1 MKKLLLM
8 LLLLSVTVGAL
19 NSCMLPLGLLSGSNG
34 EEDYI
39 TKEETEKLISDN
51 LGSNVTVNGGD
62 KYEVTVNNPA
72 ASNVVAASV
81 GLLSSVTIESNFKMD
96 YKSGFGAGSSTSTKE
111 YSSRGA
117 GVIYKIDENKPGNA
131 YIITNY
137 HVVYDY
143 RANTSNRIS
152 DDIKVYL
159 YGMEAEKYAISAT
172 YVGGSLNY
180 DLAVLK
186 IENNRTLA
194 ESSAVAVSFAD
205 SDKVSV
211 LDTAIAIGN
220 PAGGGISATVGYVN
234 VDSEQLSMVGADNST
249 TVNLRVM
256 RIDAAVNSGNSG
268 GGLFND
274 KGQLI
279 GIVNAK
285 MSSSSIDN
293 IGYAIPSNVVKYITE
308 NILYYCDGTDKESVY
323 RCIVGVVVDAERSY
337 TEYDS
342 ASGRVYKME
351 TVVISEIVSG
361 GGADGKLQ
369 LGDIINAIT
378 IDGTSYAV
386 TRTHHV
392 IDNMLNA
399 RPGSRVVFNV
409 TRGGTPVNV
418 EIEITEEFLTKY
430 A

>member
-1 MKKLLLM
+1 MKKILSV
-8 LLLLSVTVGAL
+8 LLLLCLTVGAL
-19 NSCMLPLGLLSGSNG
+19 TSCMLPLGLLAG
-34 EEDYI
+34 EENEEYI
-39 TKEETEKLISDN
+39 TKDEAEKLINDN
-51 LGSNVTVNGGD
+51 LGNNVTVNGGD
-62 KYEVTVNNPA
+62 KYEITVDNPA

-81 GLLSSVTIESNFKMD
+81 GLLSSVKIVSNFKMD
-96 YKSGFGAGSSTSTKE
+96 YKTGFGAGSSTSTKE
-111 YSSRGA
+111 YSSGGA
-117 GVIYKIDENKPGNA
+117 GVIYKIDGDKPGNA
-131 YIITNY
+131 YVITNY

-143 RANTSNRIS
+143 RANTKNKISN
-152 DDIKVYL
+152 DIEVYL
-159 YGMEAEKYAISAT
+159 YGMEAEKYAIPAT

-194 ESSAVAVSFAD
+194 ESSAIAARFAD
-205 SDKVSV
+205 SDKVAV

-249 TVNLRVM
+249 SVNLRVM

-293 IGYAIPSNVVKYITE
+293 IGYAIPSNVVKYIAD
-308 NILYYCDGTDKESVY
+308 NIIFYCDGTERESVY
-323 RCIVGVVVDAERSY
+323 RCIIGVVVEAAESY
-337 TEYDS
+337 TEYDTE
-342 ASGRVYKME
+342 SGRVYKRE
-351 TVVISEIVSG
+351 KVAIAEIVN
-361 GGADGKLQ
+361 GGAADGVLQ
-369 LGDIINAIT
+369 VGDIINSVT
-378 IDGTSYAV
+378 IDGNRYKV
-386 TRTHHV
+386 TRTHHLV
-392 IDNMLNA
+392 DSMLNA
-399 RPGSRVVFNV
+399 RPGSRVSINV
-409 TRGGTPVNV
+409 TRGGASVDV
-418 EIEITEEFLTKY
+418 EIEITESLLTKY